1 MMSNSVDIHT
11 QLASIME
18 VFAKSALAEMS
29 KVIDN
34 DSTLLRQEISR
45 REREIE
51 ALWRR
56 LQLTEHEL
64 KSVRLTQ
71 AKKSSVN
78 LRSVGIQVNDGA
90 SREQAGISNWASS
103 VMPERGSTSEWKD
116 PTVHSFPLQVDVE
129 EEEEEEEE
137 GHEQGPFQ
145 IKEEKAEEEPWN
157 KGEGGAVVDGGEC
170 WEEEVESTST
180 PGEVEALGQRAPAE
194 PKLYGTWQDCGTEA
208 EASLDTDHPG
218 EAHTSSL
225 PMPHLLQQPHPL
237 SHQPVPHPLQREQR
251 CLLSSHHQ
259 DPPPPILPLPHHH
272 GDVSSG
278 YGSGEH
284 PSVSVGVSVAA
295 GGEPVEGRND
305 GGKRSRCGQ
314 CGKTFTTHFYLK
326 IHQRIH
332 TGERPFTCT
341 ACGKRFY
348 CTSHLISHQRCHTGE
363 KPYSCLECGK
373 AYSHLNSLK
382 LHQRSHAEEG
392 GLGYA

>member
-1 MMSNSVDIHT
+1 MMSNSIDIQT

-34 DSTLLRQEISR
+34 DSSLLRQEISR

-56 LQLTEHEL
+56 LQLTENEL
-64 KSVRLTQ
+64 KSARQ
-71 AKKSSVN
+71 AQAQDKKSSVN
-78 LRSVGIQVNDGA
+78 LRSVGIQVNNGA
-90 SREQAGISNWASS
+90 SREQVGVSSWAGPA
-103 VMPERGSTSEWKD
+103 MTERGPAAEWKD
-116 PTVHSFPLQVDVE
+116 AIVHSFSLEVDVE
-129 EEEEEEEE
+129 EEDDEEDE
-137 GHEQGPFQ
+137 EQGPFQ
-145 IKEEKAEEEPWN
+145 IKEEKSEEEPWN
-157 KGEGGAVVDGGEC
+157 KADGGAAVDGEDC
-170 WEEEVESTST
+170 WEEEVDTTNT
-180 PGEVEALGQRAPAE
+180 PGEEVLGQRAPAD
-194 PKLYGTWQDCGTEA
+194 PKLYGTWEDCSA
-208 EASLDTDHPG
+208 DRDTGLTADHPQ
-218 EAHTSSL
+218 EAPPSSL

-237 SHQPVPHPLQREQR
+237 SHPPLAHVLQRDQR

-259 DPPPPILPLPHHH
+259 DPPPPIPPLPHRHC
-272 GDVSSG
+272 DVTSG
-278 YGSGEH
+278 YGPAEH
-284 PSVSVGVSVAA
+284 PSASIGVGA
-295 GGEPVEGRND
+295 GGEPVEGRD

-363 KPYSCLECGK
+363 KPYCCLECGK

>member
-11 QLASIME
+11 QLASVME

-29 KVIDN
+29 KLVDN

-64 KSVRLTQ
+64 KSARQTQ

-78 LRSVGIQVNDGA
+78 SRSVGIQVNDGA
-90 SREQAGISNWASS
+90 SHEHVGISSWASP
-103 VMPERGSTSEWKD
+103 VLAERGSTAEWKD
-116 PTVHSFPLQVDVE
+116 PIVHSFSLEVDVE
-129 EEEEEEEE
+129 EEEDEEDED
-137 GHEQGPFQ
+137 EQGPFQ
-145 IKEEKAEEEPWN
+145 IKEEKSEEEPWN
-157 KGEGGAVVDGGEC
+157 KTDGGAAVDEGDC
-170 WEEEVESTST
+170 WEEEVDTTST
-180 PGEVEALGQRAPAE
+180 PEEVEVLGQRAPAE
-194 PKLYGTWQDCGTEA
+194 PTLYGAWEDCTTAGEA
-208 EASLDTDHPG
+208 GLSTDHP
-218 EAHTSSL
+218 EEVLPSSL
-225 PMPHLLQQPHPL
+225 PMPHLLQQPHTMSHPPL
-237 SHQPVPHPLQREQR
+237 AHALQRDQR

-259 DPPPPILPLPHHH
+259 DPPPPILPLQHRH
-272 GDVSSG
+272 GDVTSA
-278 YGSGEH
+278 YGMAEH
-284 PSVSVGVSVAA
+284 PSVGVGA
-295 GGEPVEGRND
+295 GGEPAEGRD
-305 GGKRSRCGQ
+305 GGKRSRCSQ

-382 LHQRSHAEEG
+382 LHQRSHTEEG